1 MAPSLEMET
10 RSFMAA
16 IVPGVIASGP
26 IQKSAAEL
34 HFFCS
39 AGRYGNLVKV
49 DLPANTGL
57 AVILVE
63 AGEACDGPQG
73 GPNQVTCVP

>member
-26 IQKSAAEL
+26 IQKSAAVL
-34 HFFCS
+34 QFFCS
-39 AGRYGNLVKV
+39 ARRYGGLVEV

-57 AVILVE
+57 TVVLMG
-63 AGEACDGPQG
+63 AGEACDGLWQTPQ
-73 GPNQVTCVP
+73 